1 MERKEPTLSGIVPER
16 DDDPLDKAP
25 PRTERLQT
33 SSKGGSSRRQTP
45 PPPPP
50 PTSSNGPGFLAIF
63 ALVLA
68 IGALGYAGYLTWK
81 FTEAQKELV
90 AAQNQITN
98 LEARLDLSSNESSET
113 VDDIRDKL
121 EWADSEIRKLWG
133 VSHDTNR
140 KKITAN
146 EDALAALKKQVAATE
161 KDAATARAS
170 ANNIKTELEKRIT
183 AMDKQ
188 LASSAAELKKSQQAL
203 QQLAANGERLQSLS
217 MDVQRVSQQLPGLK
231 DLAARVKTNED
242 AIAAIDAYRRNV
254 NRDIL
259 QLKQQINSAVAP
271 TP

>member
-16 DDDPLDKAP
+16 DDDSLDKVAP
-25 PRTERLQT
+25 QAERPQA
-33 SSKGGSSRRQTP
+33 SSKSGASRRRTP

-50 PTSSNGPGFLAIF
+50 ASNGGASFLAIF

-68 IGALGYAGYLTWK
+68 IGSLGYGGYLTWK

-90 AAQNQITN
+90 AAQNRVTN
-98 LEARLDLSSNESSET
+98 LEARLDLNSNESSET
-113 VDDIRDKL
+113 VDEIRDKL
-121 EWADSEIRKLWG
+121 DWADSEIRKLWG

-146 EDALAALKKQVAATE
+146 GDAIAALKKQLAATE

-170 ANNIKTELEKRIT
+170 ANNIKAELEKRMA

-188 LASSAAELKKSQQAL
+188 LAASSAELQKSQRVL
-203 QQLAANGERLQSLS
+203 QDLAANGERLQSLS

-231 DLAARVKTNED
+231 DLAARVKANEE
-242 AIAAIDAYRRNV
+242 AIAAIDAYRRSI

-259 QLKQQINSAVAP
+259 QLKQSMGGTTASP
-271 TP
+271 

>member
-16 DDDPLDKAP
+16 DDDSLDKAP
-25 PRTERLQT
+25 PQAERPQT

-50 PTSSNGPGFLAIF
+50 SAPSSSGPSFLAIF

-68 IGALGYAGYLTWK
+68 IGALGYGGYLTWK

-98 LEARLDLSSNESSET
+98 LEARLDLSSNQSSET

-121 EWADSEIRKLWG
+121 DWADSEIRKLWG

-170 ANNIKTELEKRIT
+170 ASRGSPKTRT
-183 AMDKQ
+183 W
-188 LASSAAELKKSQQAL
+188 
-203 QQLAANGERLQSLS
+203 
-217 MDVQRVSQQLPGLK
+217 
-231 DLAARVKTNED
+231 
-242 AIAAIDAYRRNV
+242 
-254 NRDIL
+254 
-259 QLKQQINSAVAP
+259 
-271 TP
+271 